1 MAETKLTAYLR
12 DFEQVGGL
20 LSNSSRTGILMTTA
34 ENYALQASKICAN
47 PPHPVYQWEQCIKL
61 WQDGVEQLKQ
71 VPLEHPGYVEA
82 QELLAKYKS
91 NLAEIEIRLKTEAGS
106 AKALEDAK
114 IRIEKLLA
122 SPSTDLHSEQ
132 GRLILS
138 ELQGI
143 IYQLEKVQPGSTG
156 YQQAQELLQSA
167 ENKIKQLQ

>member
-1 MAETKLTAYLR
+1 
-12 DFEQVGGL
+12 
-20 LSNSSRTGILMTTA
+20 
-34 ENYALQASKICAN
+34 
-47 PPHPVYQWEQCIKL
+47 
-61 WQDGVEQLKQ
+61 
-71 VPLEHPGYVEA
+71 VEA